1 MSAVDRR
8 IAVIGLTCRFPDA
21 DGPEAFWRNLLE
33 GRDSITRVSGPDG
46 VAARGLL
53 DDPEWFDAGYFGIS
67 PREARIVNPQA
78 RLFLE
83 CAVAALEDAGQDPG
97 RISGAVGVYGGG
109 GENAYAQLLRAH
121 RAELPSVSDW
131 EIRVA
136 NGPDF
141 LCSRVA
147 HRLGLT
153 GPTVAVQAACATS
166 LVAVHLAVQGLLS
179 GDCDLALAGGVT
191 VRLPTG
197 VGGTDEVGI
206 QAPDGVLRAFDAAAS
221 GLVGGDGVG
230 VVVLKRFADA
240 EADGDRVDAVILG
253 SAVNNDGADRM
264 GFTAPGIAG
273 QAAVITRAQRVAGV
287 TPDSCTYVETHGTG
301 TRLGDPVE
309 VAALTKAFRSEG
321 NEGADR
327 PGFCGIG
334 SVKTN
339 IGHTDAAA
347 GVAGLIK
354 TVLALKHGVIPPS
367 LHFTEPNPEIDFGA
381 GPFRVVA
388 SAEEWRPEGMPRR
401 AGVSSFSVGGTN
413 AHVVLEQ
420 PPAATAEP
428 AGAPSAGGPYV
439 LPLSAKTPTALE
451 AVTARLAD
459 RLRADPGIPLADV
472 AWTLQTGRR
481 ELPYRRFALVHDAV
495 DAVRVLAG
503 EEPERLVTA
512 PGAVWPGAGA
522 PEPQG
527 EDPAAAGRLWL
538 TGAAVDWAALHRGR
552 RPRKVALPTYPF
564 ERQLFTVGRD
574 ARPTAPTPPAPTTG
588 PTPTTTPTP
597 TATGTAAPAPTT
609 VASAAGTSAATG
621 TAAPTPTAT
630 GTDATASTPT
640 SAGSPPPAP
649 YADVT
654 PPSAPAPYAGIATD
668 GPPPTYEVVA
678 KLFAEILDLPEV
690 DPDES
695 FFDLGGDS
703 LIATRLVARVRETYP
718 VELAPKELITAPTAE
733 EFAALI
739 EARLDRD
746 RTP

>member
-1 MSAVDRR
+1 MIAVDRR

-33 GRDSITRVSGPDG
+33 GKDSITRVSGPDG

-83 CAVAALEDAGQDPG
+83 SALAALEDAGQDPQ
-97 RISGAVGVYGGG
+97 RVTGAVGVYGGG
-109 GENAYAQLLRAH
+109 GENAYAQLLRAN

-141 LCSRVA
+141 LCNRVA

-166 LVAVHLAVQGLLS
+166 LVAVHLAVQGLLN

-191 VRLPTG
+191 VRLPSG
-197 VGGTDEVGI
+197 VGGPDEVGI

-230 VVVLKRFADA
+230 VVVLKRLADA
-240 EADGDRVDAVILG
+240 LADGDRVDAVILG

-273 QAAVITRAQRVAGV
+273 QAAVIERAQRVAGV
-287 TPDSCTYVETHGTG
+287 TPESCTYVETHGTG

-309 VAALTKAFRSEG
+309 IAALTKAFRRE
-321 NEGADR
+321 R
-327 PGFCGIG
+327 PDDGERRGYCGIG

-354 TVLALKHGVIPPS
+354 TVLALRHGVIPPS
-367 LHFTEPNPEIDFGA
+367 LHFSEPNPEIDFGTS
-381 GPFRVVA
+381 PFRVVA
-388 SAEEWRPEGMPRR
+388 RAEEWRPEGMPRR

-420 PPAATAEP
+420 PPAETRS
-428 AGAPSAGGPYV
+428 GGTPSTGGPYV

-451 AVTARLAD
+451 AVTARLAE
-459 RLRADPGIPLADV
+459 RLRAEPDMPLADV

-481 ELPYRRFALVHDAV
+481 ELPYRRIAIVSDTA

-512 PGAVWPGAGA
+512 PGAVWPTAGE
-522 PEPQG
+522 PEEPG
-527 EDPAAAGRLWL
+527 DDPAAVGRLWL

-552 RPRKVALPTYPF
+552 QPRKVALPTYPF
-564 ERQLFTVGRD
+564 ERRLFTVGRNEQ
-574 ARPTAPTPPAPTTG
+574 P
-588 PTPTTTPTP
+588 
-597 TATGTAAPAPTT
+597 
-609 VASAAGTSAATG
+609 V
-621 TAAPTPTAT
+621 
-630 GTDATASTPT
+630 
-640 SAGSPPPAP
+640 PPPAP
-649 YADVT
+649 ALPAPATTAPVEA
-654 PPSAPAPYAGIATD
+654 PSADALPD
-668 GPPPTYEVVA
+668 GMATYELVA

-690 DPDES
+690 EPDES

-739 EARLDRD
+739 DARLDRD